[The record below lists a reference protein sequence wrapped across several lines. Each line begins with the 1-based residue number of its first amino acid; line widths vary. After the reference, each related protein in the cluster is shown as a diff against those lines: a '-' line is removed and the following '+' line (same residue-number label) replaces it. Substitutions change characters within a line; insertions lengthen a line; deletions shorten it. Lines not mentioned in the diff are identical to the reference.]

1 MIRVILES
9 LAFRYKTVLDELREI
24 KGRPIEI
31 LHIVGGGIQNQL
43 LNQFTADATGTK
55 VIAGPVEATASGNII
70 IQAKAVGQIAS
81 IAQGRQIIRKSYELK
96 EYLPQNENRW
106 QQEYEKFKV

>member
-9 LAFRYKTVLDELREI
+9 LAFRYKSVLDELREI
-24 KGRPIEI
+24 KEKPIDT

-55 VIAGPVEATASGNII
+55 VITGPVEATASGNII
-70 IQAKAVGQIAS
+70 IQAKAMGQIAS
-81 IAQGRQIIRKSYELK
+81 IVEGRQIIRNSYELK

-106 QQEYEKFKV
+106 QQEYEKFKA